1 MENMKKPD
9 WFELADNDQP
19 AKRSIKAPK
28 SALAVVATLALTT
41 VAGWGFISGDDSSA
55 NASENA
61 GTIQT
66 DTSNSTSDSS
76 LSGNSTTGSP
86 SAGTSNTLP
95 STSNSPSSS
104 ANGASTPGSSAS
116 DEILPPSG
124 NSREHDGDREGG
136 EHNGFGERPDHEKK
150 PGHEI
155 GAAPKSQDDD
165 GDHQFGDDD

>member
-66 DTSNSTSDSS
+66 DTSNSISDSS

-116 DEILPPSG
+116 NEILPPSG
-124 NSREHDGDREGG
+124 NSREHDGDREGS